1 MKRSVNSSQKELESR
16 LESIIAR
23 MQSIQRAVKAS
34 GQPPSMGELSE
45 LKKLGGEYARII
57 EQLANEQGSRGLA

>member
-1 MKRSVNSSQKELESR
+1 MTKSVNSSQEDLETR

-23 MQSIQRAVKAS
+23 MQSIQRAIKAS

-45 LKKLGGEYARII
+45 LKKLGSEYARII
-57 EQLANEQGSRGLA
+57 EQLANKPGSRGLA